1 MAFKRDEVLA
11 NYANLRVD
19 DNGIY
24 NSQSY
29 KHKAAVVGKK
39 EDGNNANSFVK
50 TQK

>member
-11 NYANLRVD
+11 NYDNLGVD

-24 NSQSY
+24 NPQSY

-39 EDGNNANSFVK
+39 EDRNNANSFVK